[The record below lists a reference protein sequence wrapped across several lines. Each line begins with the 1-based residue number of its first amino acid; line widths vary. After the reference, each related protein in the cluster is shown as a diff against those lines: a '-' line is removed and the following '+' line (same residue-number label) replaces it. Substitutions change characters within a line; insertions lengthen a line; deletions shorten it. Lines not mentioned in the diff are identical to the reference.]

1 MIYSLWATGS
11 DYDNVL
17 KQQILEIWD
26 SRAFSHSTSR
36 HLNSHHGLNRYF
48 CLFCHHLLSALF
60 AFKTAEKWR
69 RVDTLL
75 FNLVSRE
82 SVKFDSFFSSL
93 AESKTVIHSRVSD
106 VKWTR
111 RQYIRIYVLLR
122 KKKRRNFVALIKH
135 THLLRIW
142 NTIWASESSLKELQM

>member
-60 AFKTAEKWR
+60 AFKTAEMWR

-122 KKKRRNFVALIKH
+122 KKKDAL
-135 THLLRIW
+135 LLPLKNIRIGLEFE
-142 NTIWASESSLKELQM
+142 TLFELLKAL